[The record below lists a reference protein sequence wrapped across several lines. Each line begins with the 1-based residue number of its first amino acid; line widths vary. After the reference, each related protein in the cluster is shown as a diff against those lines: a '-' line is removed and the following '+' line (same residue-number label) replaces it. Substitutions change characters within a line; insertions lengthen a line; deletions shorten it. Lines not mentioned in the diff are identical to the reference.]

1 MTGLCIILIG
11 AVVARQ
17 ETQKKGHLVVYKP
30 MCAAEYKRHRRI
42 FRSSKDECAIF
53 SICGY
58 SYFYYYCKP
67 LISKPV
73 FLLPRAA
80 NDLQTHNSL
89 LQ

>member
-1 MTGLCIILIG
+1 MTGLCIILID

-58 SYFYYYCKP
+58 SYFYYNCKP

-80 NDLQTHNSL
+80 NDLQTHN
-89 LQ
+89 

>member
-1 MTGLCIILIG
+1 MTGLCIILID

-17 ETQKKGHLVVYKP
+17 ETQKKGHWSYTSRCVQQNI
-30 MCAAEYKRHRRI
+30 KRHRRI

>member
-1 MTGLCIILIG
+1 MTGLCIILID

-42 FRSSKDECAIF
+42 FRTKDECAIF

-80 NDLQTHNSL
+80 NDLQTHN
-89 LQ
+89 

>member
-1 MTGLCIILIG
+1 MNRISFLNRGYAFKGLL
-11 AVVARQ
+11 AV
-17 ETQKKGHLVVYKP
+17 
-30 MCAAEYKRHRRI
+30 
-42 FRSSKDECAIF
+42 KDECAIF

-80 NDLQTHNSL
+80 NDLQTHN
-89 LQ
+89 

>member
-1 MTGLCIILIG
+1 MTGLCIILID
-11 AVVARQ
+11 AVVTRQ

-30 MCAAEYKRHRRI
+30 MCAAEYYKRHRRI
-42 FRSSKDECAIF
+42 IRSSKDECAIF

-89 LQ
+89 